1 MIGKKLLLPTLV
13 VAVIVIATFL
23 LLPGLEAYFT
33 DLLEGSRQHPGTY
46 ALLSGLVL
54 CSDILLPVPSS
65 IVMYTNGYVLGI
77 GGGAAL
83 SMLAVMVSS
92 LIGYGLGRFTSYGLR
107 SADDAEAKS
116 MIGRYGPLAIL
127 ITRGIPILAESV
139 TIVAA
144 YNRMPLRPFLLL
156 HLLGYLPVV
165 LLYAAC
171 GSYGYNE
178 QTFLLTFGASLLVAA
193 GFWLIGRRISGFYS
207 THN

>member
-107 SADDAEAKS
+107 
-116 MIGRYGPLAIL
+116 
-127 ITRGIPILAESV
+127 
-139 TIVAA
+139 
-144 YNRMPLRPFLLL
+144 
-156 HLLGYLPVV
+156 
-165 LLYAAC
+165 
-171 GSYGYNE
+171 
-178 QTFLLTFGASLLVAA
+178 
-193 GFWLIGRRISGFYS
+193 
-207 THN
+207 